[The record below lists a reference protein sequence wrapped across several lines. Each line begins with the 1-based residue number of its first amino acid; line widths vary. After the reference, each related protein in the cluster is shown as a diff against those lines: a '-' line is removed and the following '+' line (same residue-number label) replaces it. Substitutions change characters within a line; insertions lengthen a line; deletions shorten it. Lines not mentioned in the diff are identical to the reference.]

1 MKRKKLII
9 LSCAIVIILITVLII
24 FLYQP
29 DCKHQSFEQNPETK
43 CTAVPPKDYKWYHAF
58 YYDDKIYEVFEST
71 NRFVI
76 FSAEKDGANR
86 KEIILSEEFN
96 PSWYVGNQLT
106 LCGDTLIFPGENI
119 QMNSNG
125 ETVETTVYLLQV
137 NLSDKTIKKVA
148 DLTDL
153 PKFQFV
159 GAYVYNDVVH
169 CQLVFKDNIIVY
181 SCNDGK
187 LNEVYSNK
195 LMGICSFGKEGFWF
209 AKNKS
214 ENNNE
219 TDCIMFFD
227 IVNKSLEKYCDV
239 SGYVYGLCNNEN
251 SIFYYSDSTA
261 EGTYNINNVRTI
273 YYSDRDNTYVCLKST
288 EKKVWDLWCAVGE
301 NIILSESENDGEFH
315 EIVQIMSVKVED
327 FKSNGIDKALYLKF
341 DTDSDNSHLNNVIDS
356 NGNVNFEVEKVEANN
371 EYFKNKT
378 KLVCLTNCGDD
389 VDSTAIQNQ
398 VNELLDKYG
407 YDFAIEFINHTE
419 ASEQGYSS
427 IQDKYSQMISK
438 GEQIDILSSGM
449 GIEGAYEFEDVS
461 NTYKKCIDKGYF
473 IPINEYFKT
482 DLGKTFY
489 KSYPQWYW
497 DCLSDNKGNIYG
509 RGIIGLG
516 ANPLCVVFND
526 ETIKKY
532 DIDISDFNNT
542 YEGLSQ
548 YLYSAYEQSKS
559 NQLVMPED
567 LSYYEYCGFTD
578 FNGIYFNYKNDK
590 FENIFENKNA
600 INYLE
605 TVYDFYSKGY
615 ITNEEN
621 SEEQEVPLS
630 LISGFDALSKEYEN
644 AVIISDCYADNDDL
658 NMVTGITSTSK
669 NPDKA
674 FEFLALISTDKEFA
688 SLIYCGIEG
697 RNYLVNSDG
706 EKIQNVQA
714 PAFSFSIDTPAN
726 PIVSERLNYDNK
738 NAEQAY
744 NEQCK
749 NTKLSP
755 LKDFSLDTS
764 EIKTKYDSIVKI
776 NNEFKGLFYGNYYNY
791 ESLDSALKA
800 VNKKLKNAGI
810 DDILKE
816 LNSQYSN
823 FKK

>member
-1 MKRKKLII
+1 
-9 LSCAIVIILITVLII
+9 
-24 FLYQP
+24 
-29 DCKHQSFEQNPETK
+29 
-43 CTAVPPKDYKWYHAF
+43 
-58 YYDDKIYEVFEST
+58 
-71 NRFVI
+71 
-76 FSAEKDGANR
+76 
-86 KEIILSEEFN
+86 
-96 PSWYVGNQLT
+96 
-106 LCGDTLIFPGENI
+106 
-119 QMNSNG
+119 
-125 ETVETTVYLLQV
+125 
-137 NLSDKTIKKVA
+137 
-148 DLTDL
+148 
-153 PKFQFV
+153 
-159 GAYVYNDVVH
+159 
-169 CQLVFKDNIIVY
+169 
-181 SCNDGK
+181 
-187 LNEVYSNK
+187 
-195 LMGICSFGKEGFWF
+195 
-209 AKNKS
+209 
-214 ENNNE
+214 
-219 TDCIMFFD
+219 MFFD

-378 KLVCLTNCGDD
+378 KLVWLTNCGDD

-398 VNELLDKYG
+398 VNELLDKYE

-489 KSYPQWYW
+489 KSYTQWYW

-621 SEEQEVPLS
+621 LEEQEAPLS

-674 FEFLALISTDKEFA
+674 FEFLALIS
-688 SLIYCGIEG
+688 
-697 RNYLVNSDG
+697 
-706 EKIQNVQA
+706 
-714 PAFSFSIDTPAN
+714 
-726 PIVSERLNYDNK
+726 
-738 NAEQAY
+738 
-744 NEQCK
+744 
-749 NTKLSP
+749 
-755 LKDFSLDTS
+755 
-764 EIKTKYDSIVKI
+764 EI
-776 NNEFKGLFYGNYYNY
+776 
-791 ESLDSALKA
+791 
-800 VNKKLKNAGI
+800 
-810 DDILKE
+810 
-816 LNSQYSN
+816 
-823 FKK
+823 